1 MTPFHFPGAGEN
13 FQEEVDFPGG
23 GIRSRSDGRGGAPD
37 LAEHLHSVEAARA
50 SDTEEYRRNL
60 AAVEAQLD
68 GERACRVRAEADLVK
83 QEASCQAMEKALD
96 GNFPHLPSF

>member
-1 MTPFHFPGAGEN
+1 MASEAARR
-13 FQEEVDFPGG
+13 DFTE
-23 GIRSRSDGRGGAPD
+23 RLR
-37 LAEHLHSVEAARA
+37 SVEAACA

-60 AAVEAQLD
+60 VAVEGQLE